1 MITPTMITLMNSFNP
16 LDLSELLEE
25 EGYAFDAETGEVW
38 TEPGAN
44 RSLLLLLTAM
54 GKLKVERDHEFKLAF
69 YVPHIRC
76 FNSLKDYCLEFP
88 HEQQCKCYEV

>member
-1 MITPTMITLMNSFNP
+1 MRTLMKTIYP
-16 LDLSELLEE
+16 LDLAELLEE
-25 EGYAFDAETGEVW
+25 EGFAFDAETGEVW
-38 TEPGAN
+38 TEPNGN
-44 RSLLLLLTAM
+44 RNLLFLLAAT
-54 GKLKVERDHEFKLAF
+54 GNLKIERDHEFKLAF

>member
-54 GKLKVERDHEFKLAF
+54 GKLKVERDDEFKLAF
-69 YVPHIRC
+69 YEPHIRSY
-76 FNSLKDYCLEFP
+76 NRIR
-88 HEQQCKCYEV
+88 